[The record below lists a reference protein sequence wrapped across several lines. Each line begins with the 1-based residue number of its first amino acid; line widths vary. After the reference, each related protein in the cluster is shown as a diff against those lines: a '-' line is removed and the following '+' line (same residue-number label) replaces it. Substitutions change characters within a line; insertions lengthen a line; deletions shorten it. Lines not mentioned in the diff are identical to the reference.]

1 MASGTTLPVRGA
13 SAWASSALVIA
24 LVAVLVAAISTVLWM
39 WARTIAFPYPVD
51 YGEGPLLDHA
61 LRFAAGAPGYTVPA
75 VEAPW
80 TVLNYPPVYP
90 LVNAGLSELFGPA
103 FWYGRLLSVI
113 GALTAAVFAGLIV
126 VVITEDR
133 TAAMITALM
142 MPVVPC
148 LGYWAALAR
157 VDTGALAASLIG
169 LWCVV
174 RRPGSTRWLV
184 AGMVVMVVAACTRQS
199 YLLAAPLTAAV
210 WLWPSSRRRALG
222 FAGSVLGSVLVIWVV
237 LDLLTHGAFWFD
249 IVRANVNA
257 YDPELLAWY
266 VEGIIW
272 TVPVLLA
279 VLGLALVVTVR
290 AGLASARFLVPYA
303 AAALVVFATAGK
315 VGSSLNYL
323 LELGTAACL
332 AAGFLL
338 ASLRNRS
345 VWRAVAL
352 AALLAQAL
360 YLLLVPDPY
369 YGLLRRVVD
378 NRPVA
383 DRIAAAVVGSRG
395 PVLADED
402 LGYLP
407 VTGRSIELQPFELSQ
422 LAYAGLWDQAALL
435 QAIRQHRYGSILI
448 YENDD
453 GVERY
458 RWTPQMLA
466 AIDDSYLVAETIHRD
481 DGRTVVY
488 RPR

>member
-1 MASGTTLPVRGA
+1 M
-13 SAWASSALVIA
+13 
-24 LVAVLVAAISTVLWM
+24 LVAAIATVLWM

-51 YGEGPLLDHA
+51 YGEGPLLTTPC
-61 LRFAAGAPGYTVPA
+61 GS
-75 VEAPW
+75 
-80 TVLNYPPVYP
+80 PPVRPATRCPQAKRRGRSSTTHP
-90 LVNAGLSELFGPA
+90 LLSAGQRRAERAVGPA

-157 VDTGALAASLIG
+157 VDTVALAASLIG

-184 AGMVVMVVAACTRQS
+184 AGMVAMAVAACTRQS
-199 YLLAAPLTAAV
+199 YLLAAPLTAAA

-222 FAGSVLGSVLVIWVV
+222 FAGGVLGSVLVIWVV
-237 LDLLTHGAFWFD
+237 LNLLTHGAFWFD
-249 IVRANVNA
+249 IVRANVNV

-279 VLGLALVVTVR
+279 VLGVALVVTVR

-352 AALLAQAL
+352 AALLPPRPCTCFSCRTPTTACCTGSSTTARLRIGSPPQWS
-360 YLLLVPDPY
+360 DP
-369 YGLLRRVVD
+369 GARCWPTRTSAIS
-378 NRPVA
+378 PSPA
-383 DRIAAAVVGSRG
+383 
-395 PVLADED
+395 
-402 LGYLP
+402 
-407 VTGRSIELQPFELSQ
+407 GRSSCSRSSSASWRMRGCGTRLHCCRRS
-422 LAYAGLWDQAALL
+422 
-435 QAIRQHRYGSILI
+435 GST
-448 YENDD
+448 
-453 GVERY
+453 GTAR
-458 RWTPQMLA
+458 
-466 AIDDSYLVAETIHRD
+466 S
-481 DGRTVVY
+481 
-488 RPR
+488 